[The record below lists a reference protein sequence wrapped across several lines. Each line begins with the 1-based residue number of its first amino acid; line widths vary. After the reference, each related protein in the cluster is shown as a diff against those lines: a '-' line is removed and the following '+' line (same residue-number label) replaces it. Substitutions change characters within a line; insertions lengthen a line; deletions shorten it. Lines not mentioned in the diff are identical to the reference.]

1 MHRDRIRRESL
12 LDKVASAKEAARF
25 IKNGMR
31 WVAILRGR
39 VRADL
44 AATSG
49 IHRAADVFE
58 MTMAGA
64 DVTMLCSVL
73 LRLGINHIRVI
84 ENEVKEW
91 LQVNEYD
98 SLEQLKRK
106 HESKK
111 LSGSRGFRA
120 GAVHP
125 WHFDLLTHDEGC
137 LAKLIYA

>member
-1 MHRDRIRRESL
+1 MHSDRIRRESL
-12 LDKVASAKEAARF
+12 LDKIASAEEAARF

-39 VRADL
+39 VHAD
-44 AATSG
+44 
-49 IHRAADVFE
+49 
-58 MTMAGA
+58 AGA

-73 LRLGINHIRVI
+73 WRRGIDHIRVI

-91 LQVNEYD
+91 LQVNECD

-125 WHFDLLTHDEGC
+125 WHFDLLTHDEGR

>member
-1 MHRDRIRRESL
+1 MHSDRIRRESL
-12 LDKVASAKEAARF
+12 LDKIASAEEAARF

-39 VRADL
+39 VHADL
-44 AATSG
+44 AATRG
-49 IHRAADVFE
+49 IHRAADVIE
-58 MTMAGA
+58 
-64 DVTMLCSVL
+64 
-73 LRLGINHIRVI
+73 IRVI

-91 LQVNEYD
+91 LQVNECD

-120 GAVHP
+120 GEVHP
-125 WHFDLLTHDEGC
+125 WHLDLLAHDEGRSRPGSSS
-137 LAKLIYA
+137 